1 MKLLEQSVALPVTVM
16 TITIVT
22 ASSPFSRFAMR
33 TMNLSENENECH
45 LYSIPNSSQ
54 FEKTI

>member
-1 MKLLEQSVALPVTVM
+1 MKPLEQSVALPVTVV
-16 TITIVT
+16 TIAIVT
-22 ASSPFSRFAMR
+22 ASSPFSKFARR
-33 TMNLSENENECH
+33 TMNLSENECH